1 MDIDTTGFEL
11 GMPTREEMLEH
22 QSHMLC
28 NENDQLRR
36 ELAKAKRN
44 IEKLVEINQ
53 GLQEQIAAEFRR
65 ANGAYVEYVHLMNM
79 ARCRYGIDLTRDG
92 YDLDPRKNLSKKELK
107 EAEE

>member
-1 MDIDTTGFEL
+1 MDIDTAGFEL

-22 QSHMLC
+22 QSHILC

-53 GLQEQIAAEFRR
+53 RLQEQIAVEFRR